1 MINIVKFIFN
11 NIILLWDNLGAT
23 LGVTVF
29 FGIISGFLLSF
40 FLQNTSSHNDSLS
53 YFNFEPLTD
62 YKFVRKEEKKDLL
75 HAKAPS
81 IEPKKNDATNKSD
94 AKQSFQAT
102 NQKINTCDLSLKKTL
117 LKLIDTSI
125 DDPDWDKVSK
135 GNPNEVMFC
144 LESIYKDHFSSK
156 RVLEKTIAFLATQD
170 LSSKQLSSKS
180 AGLQPS
186 LNPWLVAFSK
196 SFFAPDILSTID
208 GIYRQLQLN
217 INEID
222 RPNTQKTPDGRLM
235 PRKKNIDAQGN
246 LVSYGRIDATITTA
260 QNKEELQKTK
270 DRYLLMFYQMAE
282 HFYWQSALVNSY
294 EFYAKAMLLD
304 FENWKNY
311 EKGHLSFFLDSATF
325 MVLSAHKTEQVMNLY
340 SNVLLDEVAL
350 QKRILQQVEHL
361 TEIYSKAKIEFSNN
375 AAISQGLADLLH
387 TLIEDSSIDDI
398 LPPEEKKRFLALIGN
413 AAISKRQ
420 YQEAIGVYAASGQTK
435 ELISLG
441 KMLSESVYY
450 SRQNVITINRDIEFA
465 IDAFREAGDIPSM
478 MELLERCETAYNEI
492 SKNQELP
499 QNFVYLVT
507 YINQLSNAT
516 GRNINLKNIEKFTN
530 TNNTNLEN
538 SRNSSDKKT
547 SNNTTLQTQSLEQI
561 KNLIKQILDKIKN
574 SPAGSDILIY
584 KVKLAPLL
592 EQAIFYD
599 DINTAIEATSI
610 FGDKSTEFILEIGR
624 TLVAKKEYLFAF
636 KLFKAIDR
644 NQSHQS
650 LFQLASHIIS
660 QGLEY
665 DNIFNKNIEIAVDAL
680 LIVEANEEI
689 SFILQELVELNS
701 KFLRIDS
708 SLKKEGKPSVDR
720 NQKELESCIN
730 KIKQIYDIE
739 GQGKSKTI
747 MDKPST
753 TNKQFTNIE
762 NNKDKV
768 DDTQDNNDS
777 KNNKWKRPDFN
788 LE

>member
-1 MINIVKFIFN
+1 MISIVKFIFN

-311 EKGHLSFFLDSATF
+311 EKGHLSFF
-325 MVLSAHKTEQVMNLY
+325 
-340 SNVLLDEVAL
+340 
-350 QKRILQQVEHL
+350 
-361 TEIYSKAKIEFSNN
+361 
-375 AAISQGLADLLH
+375 
-387 TLIEDSSIDDI
+387 
-398 LPPEEKKRFLALIGN
+398 
-413 AAISKRQ
+413 
-420 YQEAIGVYAASGQTK
+420 
-435 ELISLG
+435 
-441 KMLSESVYY
+441 
-450 SRQNVITINRDIEFA
+450 
-465 IDAFREAGDIPSM
+465 
-478 MELLERCETAYNEI
+478 
-492 SKNQELP
+492 
-499 QNFVYLVT
+499 
-507 YINQLSNAT
+507 
-516 GRNINLKNIEKFTN
+516 
-530 TNNTNLEN
+530 
-538 SRNSSDKKT
+538 
-547 SNNTTLQTQSLEQI
+547 
-561 KNLIKQILDKIKN
+561 
-574 SPAGSDILIY
+574 
-584 KVKLAPLL
+584 
-592 EQAIFYD
+592 
-599 DINTAIEATSI
+599 
-610 FGDKSTEFILEIGR
+610 
-624 TLVAKKEYLFAF
+624 
-636 KLFKAIDR
+636 
-644 NQSHQS
+644 
-650 LFQLASHIIS
+650 
-660 QGLEY
+660 
-665 DNIFNKNIEIAVDAL
+665 
-680 LIVEANEEI
+680 
-689 SFILQELVELNS
+689 
-701 KFLRIDS
+701 
-708 SLKKEGKPSVDR
+708 
-720 NQKELESCIN
+720 
-730 KIKQIYDIE
+730 
-739 GQGKSKTI
+739 
-747 MDKPST
+747 
-753 TNKQFTNIE
+753 
-762 NNKDKV
+762 
-768 DDTQDNNDS
+768 
-777 KNNKWKRPDFN
+777 
-788 LE
+788 